1 MTNEVD
7 PTVKYIGAVVVV
19 VALIL
24 MCGGV
29 VIGWLA
35 R

>member
-7 PTVKYIGAVVVV
+7 PTVKYLSG
-19 VALIL
+19 VAIVLVLIL
-24 MCGGV
+24 MCGGIV
-29 VIGWLA
+29 MSLIA